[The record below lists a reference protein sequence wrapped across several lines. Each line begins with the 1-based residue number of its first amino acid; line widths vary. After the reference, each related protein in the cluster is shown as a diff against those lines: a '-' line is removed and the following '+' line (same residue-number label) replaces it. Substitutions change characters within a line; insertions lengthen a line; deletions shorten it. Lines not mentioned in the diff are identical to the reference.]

1 MLFSVHRLMN
11 VGESY
16 FSNKLKHEYLWV
28 FLDNILILVGLSE
41 IRSSTLD
48 EELISNEIDANIF

>member
-16 FSNKLKHEYLWV
+16 FSNELKHEYLWV
-28 FLDNILILVGLSE
+28 FLDNILISVGSSE
-41 IRSSTLD
+41 TKSSTLD
-48 EELISNEIDANIF
+48 EELISNEIDANIY